1 MLVTKEAYDIL
12 ISMLGQPKYRHL
24 KEAIVWGL
32 QNTVM
37 TKIHVHQD
45 TWNFLV
51 ECGVKNIDFIEYLKS
66 FEWD

>member
-1 MLVTKEAYDIL
+1 
-12 ISMLGQPKYRHL
+12 MLGQPKYRHL